1 MFEWFFNRLRDYG
14 DNGGNGGP
22 APASSVPEMDAAS
35 GVLAFAV
42 VLAALALAW
51 EIRRRRRA
59 QG

>member
-1 MFEWFFNRLRDYG
+1 MFEWLFNRFRDSV
-14 DNGGNGGP
+14 GNGDP

-35 GVLAFAV
+35 GILAIAV